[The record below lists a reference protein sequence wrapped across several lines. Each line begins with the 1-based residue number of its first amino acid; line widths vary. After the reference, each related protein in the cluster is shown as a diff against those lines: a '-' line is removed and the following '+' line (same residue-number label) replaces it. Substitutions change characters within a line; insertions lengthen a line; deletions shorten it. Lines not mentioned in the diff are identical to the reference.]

1 MCVVCVCVC
10 ARALARGAKAEVVEH
25 RPRHRHESAW
35 REAVESEHTTVE
47 RQHKKQ
53 TSEDELLQSTAS

>member
-1 MCVVCVCVC
+1 VR